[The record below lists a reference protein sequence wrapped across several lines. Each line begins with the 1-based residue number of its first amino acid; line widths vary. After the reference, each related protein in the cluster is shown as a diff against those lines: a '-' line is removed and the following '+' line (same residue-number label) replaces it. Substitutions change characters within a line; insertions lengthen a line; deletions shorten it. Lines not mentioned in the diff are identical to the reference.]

1 MKKSMYVSM
10 STVLA
15 LSAITPV
22 VSMAAENTAESENAK
37 PGFYDVRT
45 GKVVLLKDFMKLS
58 SDQKKEVFRQTS
70 NYFAD
75 GAGNAIKAL
84 EIALL
89 TDEELDTNM
98 QLETE
103 VEEQFNVLLTAN
115 GKVLF
120 LSEDEVSSALKQAI
134 ADAKKEL
141 DKLNAEQK
149 KALEDAI
156 KEAEDA
162 LSNSGA
168 TADDLQ
174 AALDKLDQ
182 AIESAITNSV
192 SSALKEVIANAKAEL
207 DKVTGEQKK
216 ALEDAIKAAED
227 ALRKAEVTSQEL
239 QNVLDKLK
247 DALENATIED
257 PAVSAAK
264 EAIEQ
269 ARQTGKQE
277 DIDRAQSLIDQLEN
291 GTVKNNLQSA
301 LDKIISGTVDLSG
314 LSSLINKI
322 QQLLAT
328 DSALYTPESVEALN
342 LAVKKAEIVITQ
354 NEGKNATDETKQL
367 IIRETA
373 ELQSALDSLVRKDEL
388 IFKPTSETQ
397 KNAPLF
403 LDPVVTTPADLQK
416 TSGGVLGLDIGILE
430 AGLISASQISS
441 INDSNRHHIEVA
453 DGTTLDLT
461 ASVAIHTV
469 LGGHA
474 FNIFVAK
481 ENNDGNFAT
490 IANYRGSSGGA
501 LGITRPTE
509 IDLGTLDPG
518 TYEIILGIEAGLSV
532 IQVIPFKLIKQI
544 QKDYTQA
551 STEDSI
557 VSGNVLAGQNHGE
570 DGNLIVTS
578 VQVEGTNKPSSI
590 GINGIELDG
599 KYGKL
604 SIDRNGTYKYTPTS
618 NPNNAGKKETFTFI
632 MKDIEDGRSAT
643 GTLNISLEGITN

>member
-1 MKKSMYVSM
+1 MKKSMYISM

-22 VSMAAENTAESENAK
+22 VSMAAESIPESENAK
-37 PGFYDVRT
+37 PGFYDVQT
-45 GKVVLLKDFMKLS
+45 GKVVLLKDFMRLS

-115 GKVLF
+115 GKVIF
-120 LSEDEVSSALKQAI
+120 LSKDEVSSALKQAI

-156 KEAEDA
+156 KAAEDA
-162 LSNSGA
+162 LSNTGA
-168 TADDLQ
+168 TVEDLQ
-174 AALDKLDQ
+174 AALDKL
-182 AIESAITNSV
+182 
-192 SSALKEVIANAKAEL
+192 
-207 DKVTGEQKK
+207 
-216 ALEDAIKAAED
+216 
-227 ALRKAEVTSQEL
+227 
-239 QNVLDKLK
+239 K
-247 DALENATIED
+247 DALGNATIED

-314 LSSLINKI
+314 LSSLIKKI
-322 QQLLAT
+322 QQLLTT
-328 DSALYTPESVEALN
+328 DSVLYTPESVEALN
-342 LAVKKAEIVITQ
+342 LAVKKAEIVIAQ
-354 NEGKNATDETKQL
+354 NEGKIATDETKQL

-388 IFKPTSETQ
+388 IFKPTTETQ

-403 LDPVVTTPADLQK
+403 LDPVVTKPADLQK

-481 ENNDGNFAT
+481 ENSDGDFAT
-490 IANYRGSSGGA
+490 IANHRGSSGGA
-501 LGITRPTE
+501 LGITVPTE

-532 IQVIPFKLIKQI
+532 VQVIPFKLIKQI
-544 QKDYTQA
+544 KKDYTQA
-551 STEDSI
+551 STEESI

-618 NPNNAGKKETFTFI
+618 NPDNAGRTEVFTFT